1 MKKLALLAVSTLFI
15 GLCGSCRHMEK
26 TLPNGRPVSGGLE
39 DSLVSIQIASSWF
52 DGLQPWKRS
61 PAQIDFCYGTAVG
74 PDEVVTIAEPFAYA
88 SLIQVKTHRSAE
100 YIAARIKA
108 IDYDLNL
115 CLLQV
120 DNQQLLTPLL
130 AVSFSEDFR
139 KGLELSGNWLSS
151 DALLKTSRGF
161 LDRAVVRRCPTSYQG
176 ILTFVL
182 TSTSRQTSR
191 GELYTDLKGN
201 ALGIA
206 FDSSETE
213 SVLLPGETI
222 NLFLAEAQ
230 QDREYIGYGT
240 PGYEAYELVDPAI
253 RKFLKMPEDKK
264 EGCFVSRVY
273 AKGTGSDILK
283 PQDVILEIDGNTID
297 AFGRY
302 KHPAYEDI
310 SYEHLIQTHRVGEPI
325 VFTVFRDGKELK
337 LQSKRARF
345 DSADML
351 VPYQE
356 YGRQPE
362 YFITGG
368 YIFQKL
374 TLDYLRLWGENW
386 QGKVPPH
393 LLNYYRNLSM
403 NPPEG
408 RKEVVIL
415 SFVLP
420 AEINLGYQN
429 MGRIVVKTFNGV
441 EINQMSDILTALNAA
456 PESPFLVV
464 EFEMNYPTVVIPKEN
479 LERTDQMIFQLY
491 GIPKPSNINNIN

>member
-1 MKKLALLAVSTLFI
+1 MKKPALVIIGLFFI
-15 GLCGSCRHMEK
+15 GLCGSCRHAEK
-26 TLPNGRPVSGGLE
+26 TFQNTHRVLGSFE
-39 DSLVSIQIASSWF
+39 DSLVSIQISSSWF

-61 PAQIDFCYGTAVG
+61 PSQTNFCCGTAVG
-74 PDEVVTIAEPFAYA
+74 PDEIVTIAEPFAYA
-88 SLIQVKTHRSAE
+88 SFVQVKTHRSAE
-100 YIAARIKA
+100 YIPARIKA

-115 CLLQV
+115 CLLQI
-120 DNQQLLTPLL
+120 DRQQLVAPLL
-130 AVSFSEDFR
+130 AVPFSKDFG
-139 KGLELSGNWLSS
+139 KGLELNGRWLSS
-151 DALLKTSRGF
+151 DALVKTSRGF
-161 LDRAVVRRCPTSYQG
+161 LDRAVVRRCPTSYQK

-191 GELYTDLKGN
+191 GELYTDSKGS

-206 FDSSETE
+206 FDGSETE
-213 SVLLPGETI
+213 AVLLPGETI
-222 NLFLAEAQ
+222 NLFLTEAR
-230 QDREYIGYGT
+230 QDTEYKGYGT
-240 PGYEAYELVDPAI
+240 PGYETYELVDPAV
-253 RKFLKMPEDKK
+253 RKFLKMPEDRKD
-264 EGCFVSRVY
+264 GCFVSVVY
-273 AKGTGSDILK
+273 TKGTGSEVLK
-283 PQDVILEIDGNTID
+283 PQDVILEIDGNPID
-297 AFGRY
+297 AFGRC
-302 KHPAYEDI
+302 KHPVYEDI
-310 SYEHLIQTHRVGEPI
+310 SYEYLIQRHRVGEPI
-325 VFTVFRDGKELK
+325 TFTVFREGKELT
-337 LQSKRARF
+337 LQSTASRF

-356 YGRQPE
+356 YGKQPK

-441 EINQMSDILTALNAA
+441 EIKQMSDILTALNAA
-456 PESPFLVV
+456 PESPFHVV
-464 EFEMNYPTVVIPKEN
+464 EFEMNYPTVVIPKDN
-479 LERTDQMIFQLY
+479 LEQINQMIFQLY
-491 GIPKPSNINNIN
+491 GIPNSSNIN